1 MIKIFCIHLIVVGS
15 LFSSA
20 ALSQDSIPG
29 RKDTISYSKDT
40 ILSSKDTT
48 VIYKN
53 QAFRLSDVIVRDNL
67 NVAAFIDYV
76 KNDTTFYKAFRNLRL
91 LNYSSL
97 NDILI
102 NDKMGNIKASL
113 HSTTTQTYSNGCRT
127 MAVKDEQTTGDFY
140 DKNGNYNYI
149 TAEMYAGLFF
159 TKGRVCGE
167 TNIVRGSSFSV
178 NSKSGMEKH
187 KEQLKQL
194 FFDPGTKIP
203 GLPFIGNK
211 VALFDKDVSKLY
223 DFRIDEKDYLGQSCY
238 VFTITPR
245 ADLTSG
251 QKNDIVI
258 DEMITWFNAKTLEIL
273 ARNYSLSYKAG
284 IFDFNVNMEVQLQK
298 LGDVLVPKVLR
309 YKGYWDVIFKKAER
323 AVFTATLFDFVSRP

>member
-1 MIKIFCIHLIVVGS
+1 MQNEKIRFLLIFILLSASAAFCQDTS
-15 LFSSA
+15 SNPKDTSSA
-20 ALSQDSIPG
+20 
-29 RKDTISYSKDT
+29 T
-40 ILSSKDTT
+40 KDTT
-48 VIYKN
+48 IIYQN
-53 QAFRLSDVIVRDNL
+53 QTFTLADVIVRNNL

-91 LNYSSL
+91 LSYSSI

-102 NDKMGNIKASL
+102 SDKHGNTVASL
-113 HSTTTQTYSNGCRT
+113 HSTTAQKYSNGCRT
-127 MAVKDEQTTGDFY
+127 MTTKEEQTTGDFY
-140 DKNGNYNYI
+140 DKKGNYNYT

-159 TKGRVCGE
+159 TKGQVCGE
-167 TNIVRGSSFSV
+167 TNIVRGTSFSV
-178 NSKSGMEKH
+178 NNKSGVQKH

-194 FFDPGTKIP
+194 FFNPGTKIP

-245 ADLTSG
+245 SDLSSG
-251 QKNDIVI
+251 ESNDIVI
-258 DEMITWFNAKTLEIL
+258 DEMTTWFNARTLEIL

-298 LGDVLVPKVLR
+298 LGDLLVPKVLR
-309 YKGYWDVIFKKAER
+309 YKGYFDVIFKKTER
-323 AVFTATLFDFVSRP
+323 AVFTATLFDFSPSP